1 MEWKL
6 LKVEKREGLVTVV
19 IDNPPINLITLDLYK
34 ELSQFVEKMSN
45 EKEVSVF
52 FLKAPTQIFS
62 SPISTSAQ
70 FCSFPERERRGPTQ
84 SSTPST

>member
-34 ELSQFVEKMSN
+34 ELSQFVEKMID
-45 EKEVSVF
+45 EKTKNLF
-52 FLKAPTQIFS
+52 FVLSRMIILYQRKL
-62 SPISTSAQ
+62 
-70 FCSFPERERRGPTQ
+70 
-84 SSTPST
+84 